1 MTTCPIEPIRES
13 FFGAYIIG
21 GDEDEDKV
29 WGEIVGEELLQ
40 EAIEHNNKIREENES
55 FTQGYTMYTGI
66 SLKQWDNVWKNKN
79 LTDRETNVTD
89 DKFFAFNY
97 SYDFKTGKYDDVIVE
112 ISNIP
117 LDAFVAYRALNTGD
131 DYYDGENQE
140 EAYADDDDFHTMNGM
155 SNDEK
160 KNIIDSYSLF
170 LVSLYKYKD
179 IISTKLL
186 KRFR

>member
-1 MTTCPIEPIRES
+1 MENEMRQMI
-13 FFGAYIIG
+13 
-21 GDEDEDKV
+21 DKV
-29 WGEIVGEELLQ
+29 KTFKQFV
-40 EAIEHNNKIREENES
+40 NES

-66 SLKQWDNVWKNKN
+66 SLKQWNNVWKDKN

-89 DKFFAFNY
+89 DKSFAFDY
-97 SYDFKTGKYDDVIVE
+97 SYDFETGKYDDVIVE

-117 LDAFVAYRALNTGD
+117 LDAFVAYRVGNTSD
-131 DYYDGENQE
+131 DYYDE
-140 EAYADDDDFHTMNGM
+140 ESEEETYADDDDFHTMNGM

-160 KNIIDSYSLF
+160 KNIIDNYSLF

-186 KRFR
+186 KM